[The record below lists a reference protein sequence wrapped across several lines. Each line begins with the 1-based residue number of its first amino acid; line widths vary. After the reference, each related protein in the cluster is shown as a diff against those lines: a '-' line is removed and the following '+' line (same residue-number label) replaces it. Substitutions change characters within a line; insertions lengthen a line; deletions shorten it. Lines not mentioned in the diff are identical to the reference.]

1 MRNKQKKI
9 QIILIFIGLFLIVGT
24 YFINPNNKTI
34 KVAEKKIESSKSTDI
49 EVDQETSFED
59 VEYKGM
65 YDLNKPFTL
74 KADKANTIKGE
85 PNIMYMTNMHVIL
98 YLNDGRIVN
107 IKSRKGSYNKVTYDC
122 FFKNDVEATDGEIKI
137 NSQNLDLLATE
148 NTATIYQNVNL
159 LHPEGS
165 LKADKV
171 NYNFETKSFKVSMFD
186 DKSVKMKVLK

>member
-159 LHPEGS
+159 IHPDGS

>member
-1 MRNKQKKI
+1 MKNKQIKI
-9 QIILIFIGLFLIVGT
+9 QIILIFFGLFLIVGT
-24 YFINPNNKTI
+24 YFINPNDKSS
-34 KVAEKKIESSKSTDI
+34 KVAEKKIESNNLIDTEI
-49 EVDQETSFED
+49 DQETSFED

-74 KADKANTIKGE
+74 KADKANTVKGQ
-85 PNIMYMTNMHVIL
+85 PNVMYMTNMHVTL
-98 YLNDGRIVN
+98 YLKDGRIVN
-107 IKSRKGSYNKVTYDC
+107 IKSRKGSYNKATYDC

-137 NSQNLDLLATE
+137 NSQNLDLLATK

>member
-1 MRNKQKKI
+1 
-9 QIILIFIGLFLIVGT
+9 
-24 YFINPNNKTI
+24 
-34 KVAEKKIESSKSTDI
+34 
-49 EVDQETSFED
+49 
-59 VEYKGM
+59 M

-74 KADKANTIKGE
+74 KADKANTVKGQ
-85 PNIMYMTNMHVIL
+85 PNVMYMTNMHVTL
-98 YLNDGRIVN
+98 YLKDGRIVN
-107 IKSRKGSYNKVTYDC
+107 IKSRKGSYNKATYDC

-137 NSQNLDLLATE
+137 NSQNLDLLATK

-159 LHPEGS
+159 IHPDGS